1 MKLTDKQ
8 LNDLL
13 DKLVASTKSPR
24 GSYSA
29 AESYKIIEKRL
40 FLKRAHPLQTAIL
53 RYAAGITLICIL
65 SWSAYQYMKPIELL
79 TTSTLAETKSIQLPD
94 GSKVLLNHFSSL
106 TYPKE
111 FSDNSRIVNLNGEAY
126 FEVFKDKKHPFI
138 VNADAI
144 NVEVLGTHFNVK
156 AYKNSDEIKTS
167 LFEGSVSVKGW
178 GNSAFIVLKPNES
191 ATYNKTNKK
200 IIHETL
206 QNVSEEIAWRDGVII
221 FNDLPLQEIAKQLSN
236 SFGVTIKI
244 TDQSLQNY
252 KLTARFNNKESL
264 KQILDLLQIAGGFNY
279 SQKDKLISITTKL
292 K

>member
-8 LNDLL
+8 LNKLL

-40 FLKRAHPLQTAIL
+40 FLKRTHPLQTSIL
-53 RYAAGITLICIL
+53 RYAAAIALICIL

-79 TTSTLAETKSIQLPD
+79 TTSTLAETKTIQLPD
-94 GSKVLLNHFSSL
+94 GSKVILNHFSSL

-111 FSDNSRIVNLNGEAY
+111 FSDKSRIVNLNGEAY
-126 FEVFKDKKHPFI
+126 FEVYKDKKHPFV
-138 VNADAI
+138 VNTDAI
-144 NVEVLGTHFNVK
+144 NVEVLGTHFNVR

-167 LFEGSVSVKGW
+167 LFEGSVSVKDKD
-178 GNSAFIVLKPNES
+178 NSSFIVLKPNES
-191 ATYNKTNKK
+191 AIYNKTNKK
-200 IIHETL
+200 IIHETF
-206 QNVSEEIAWRDGVII
+206 QNISKEIAWRDGVLI
-221 FNDLPLQEIAKQLSN
+221 FNDLPLQEIARQLSN

-244 TDQSLQNY
+244 TDHSLQNY

-264 KQILDLLQIAGGFNY
+264 EQILDLLQIAGGFNY